1 MEQKIESRE
10 EWKTIDGF
18 EKYSVSSN
26 GRVLLPSG
34 KIRESNYNSS
44 SSYEMIIL
52 NNGNTKKSTP
62 IHRIVAELFI
72 ENIFHKKYVNHK
84 NGIKKDN
91 RAENLEWVTASENIK
106 HYHNVIK
113 SKDRKTDKYS
123 KSLLKR
129 LMTPSN
135 FARLVNQ
142 SPVRISN
149 MMYSGVLKPFMI
161 AGQKFI
167 ENNEENRNIAKRKTK

>member
-72 ENIFHKKYVNHK
+72 ENIFHRTITK
-84 NGIKKDN
+84 
-91 RAENLEWVTASENIK
+91 L
-106 HYHNVIK
+106 NV
-113 SKDRKTDKYS
+113 S
-123 KSLLKR
+123 
-129 LMTPSN
+129 M
-135 FARLVNQ
+135 V
-142 SPVRISN
+142 
-149 MMYSGVLKPFMI
+149 
-161 AGQKFI
+161 
-167 ENNEENRNIAKRKTK
+167 

>member
-1 MEQKIESRE
+1 ME
-10 EWKTIDGF
+10 EWKKIDGF
-18 EKYSVSSN
+18 ESYSISSK

-44 SSYEMIIL
+44 STYEMILL
-52 NNGNTKKSTP
+52 NNGKVKKNTP
-62 IHRIVAELFI
+62 VHRIVAELFI
-72 ENIFHKKYVNHK
+72 DNVFHKKYVNHK

-106 HYHNVIK
+106 HYHNVLK
-113 SKDRKTDKYS
+113 SKDRKTDKYN
-123 KSLLKR
+123 KALLKR
-129 LMTPSN
+129 LMTQSN
-135 FARLVNQ
+135 FAKLVEQ

-149 MMYSGVLKPFMI
+149 LIYSGALKPVMI

-167 ENNEENRNIAKRKTK
+167 ENNEENRNIAKRKNDAKK

>member
-1 MEQKIESRE
+1 M
-10 EWKTIDGF
+10 
-18 EKYSVSSN
+18 
-26 GRVLLPSG
+26 
-34 KIRESNYNSS
+34 
-44 SSYEMIIL
+44 
-52 NNGNTKKSTP
+52 
-62 IHRIVAELFI
+62 
-72 ENIFHKKYVNHK
+72 NHK

-167 ENNEENRNIAKRKTK
+167 ENNEENRNIAKRKNDAKK

>member
-1 MEQKIESRE
+1 ME
-10 EWKTIDGF
+10 EWKKIDGF
-18 EKYSVSSN
+18 ESYSISSK

-44 SSYEMIIL
+44 STYEMILL
-52 NNGNTKKSTP
+52 NNGKVKKNTP

-72 ENIFHKKYVNHK
+72 DNVFHKKYVNHK

-106 HYHNVIK
+106 HYHNVLK
-113 SKDRKTDKYS
+113 SKDRKTDKYN
-123 KSLLKR
+123 KALLKR
-129 LMTPSN
+129 LMTQSN
-135 FARLVNQ
+135 FAKLVEQ

-149 MMYSGVLKPFMI
+149 LIYSGALKPVMI

-167 ENNEENRNIAKRKTK
+167 ENNEENRNIAKRKNDAKK